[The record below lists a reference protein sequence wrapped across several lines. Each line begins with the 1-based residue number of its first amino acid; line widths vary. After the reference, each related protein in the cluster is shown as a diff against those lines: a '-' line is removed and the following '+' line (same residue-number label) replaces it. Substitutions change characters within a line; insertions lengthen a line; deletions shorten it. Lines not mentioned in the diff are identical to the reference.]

1 MDDKGKQLVQ
11 QIADMQEE
19 DSVKLAREML
29 DSGYDPV
36 KLLGHCREAMEIVG
50 KRYEEGE
57 YFLPELML
65 AGEML
70 KAIGDMAK
78 PLIKQ
83 DTSGGKTAGTVI
95 IGTVQGD
102 LHDIGKN
109 IVTFMLEINGF
120 KVIDLGIDVP
130 IANFVESIKE
140 HKPQVVG
147 LSGFLTLAF
156 DAIREAGPGGL
167 FTAMEHTVRHFRTEH
182 WQPALFTRE
191 GVSAWMAAG
200 AKTDVDRAREVCEE
214 VLKTYHPQNISDEV
228 ERKLLGVIKA
238 AQRALV

>member
-1 MDDKGKQLVQ
+1 MNARGKQLVQ
-11 QIADMQEE
+11 QIAEMQEE
-19 DSVKLAREML
+19 EAVKLAREML
-29 DSGYDPV
+29 DAGYDPIQ
-36 KLLGHCREAMEIVG
+36 LLAHCREAMEIVG

-83 DTSGGKTAGTVI
+83 DAGGATAGTVV
-95 IGTVQGD
+95 IGTVEGD

-120 KVIDLGIDVP
+120 KVVDLGIDVP
-130 IANFVESIKE
+130 IRDFVDSIKE

-156 DAIREAGPGGL
+156 DAMKKTVEAIQEAGLRNNLKIMIGGGQVDETVKNYTGADAFGL
-167 FTAMEHTVRHFRTEH
+167 NAMDAVSLCKQ
-182 WQPALFTRE
+182 WMPA
-191 GVSAWMAAG
+191 
-200 AKTDVDRAREVCEE
+200 
-214 VLKTYHPQNISDEV
+214 
-228 ERKLLGVIKA
+228 
-238 AQRALV
+238 

>member
-1 MDDKGKQLVQ
+1 VNDQSSQLVQ
-11 QIADMQEE
+11 LIADMQEE
-19 DSVKLAREML
+19 DAVKLAQAML
-29 DSGYDPV
+29 SSGYDPV
-36 KLLGHCREAMEIVG
+36 KLLGHCREAMELVG
-50 KRYEEGE
+50 KRYAEGE

-78 PLIKQ
+78 PLIKK
-83 DTSGGKTAGTVI
+83 DAEGAKTLGTVL

-109 IVTFMLEINGF
+109 IVTFMLEINGY

-130 IANFVESIKE
+130 VANFVESIKE

-156 DAIREAGPGGL
+156 DAMKKTIEAINEGC
-167 FTAMEHTVRHFRTEH
+167 ART
-182 WQPALFTRE
+182 PR
-191 GVSAWMAAG
+191 S
-200 AKTDVDRAREVCEE
+200 
-214 VLKTYHPQNISDEV
+214 
-228 ERKLLGVIKA
+228 
-238 AQRALV
+238 

>member
-1 MDDKGKQLVQ
+1 LDDKSKQLIQ

-19 DSVKLAREML
+19 DAVKLAREML
-29 DSGYDPV
+29 DSGYNPV
-36 KLLGHCREAMEIVG
+36 KLLGHCREAMELVG
-50 KRYEEGE
+50 KRYAEGE

-70 KAIGDMAK
+70 KTIGDMAK
-78 PLIKQ
+78 PLITQ
-83 DTSGGKTAGTVI
+83 DTSGGKSAGTVVL
-95 IGTVQGD
+95 GTVQGD

-130 IANFVESIKE
+130 IANFIESIKE

-156 DAIREAGPGGL
+156 DAMKSTVEAIKEAGLRDNIRIMIGGGQVDETIRNYTGADAFGL
-167 FTAMEHTVRHFRTEH
+167 NAMEAVSLCKQ
-182 WQPALFTRE
+182 WIPA
-191 GVSAWMAAG
+191 
-200 AKTDVDRAREVCEE
+200 
-214 VLKTYHPQNISDEV
+214 
-228 ERKLLGVIKA
+228 
-238 AQRALV
+238 

>member
-1 MDDKGKQLVQ
+1 MGDKHAELVQ
-11 QIADMQEE
+11 AIADMREE
-19 DSVKLAREML
+19 EAVSMAREML
-29 DSGYDPV
+29 DSGYDAV
-36 KLLGHCREAMEIVG
+36 TLLGHCREAMELVG

-70 KAIGDMAK
+70 RAIGDMAK

-83 DTSGGKTAGTVI
+83 DQKASAAAGTVI

-120 KVIDLGIDVP
+120 NVIDLGIDVP
-130 IANFVESIKE
+130 VETFIDSIKKN
-140 HKPQVVG
+140 KPQVVG

-156 DAIREAGPGGL
+156 DAMKKTVETIQEEGLRNNLKIMIGGGQVDDAVKNYTGADAFGL
-167 FTAMEHTVRHFRTEH
+167 NAMDAVSLCKR
-182 WQPALFTRE
+182 WVPA
-191 GVSAWMAAG
+191 
-200 AKTDVDRAREVCEE
+200 
-214 VLKTYHPQNISDEV
+214 
-228 ERKLLGVIKA
+228 
-238 AQRALV
+238 

>member
-1 MDDKGKQLVQ
+1 
-11 QIADMQEE
+11 
-19 DSVKLAREML
+19 ML
-29 DSGYDPV
+29 DGGYDPI

-50 KRYEEGE
+50 KHYEQGE

-70 KAIGDMAK
+70 KAIGDIAK

-83 DTSGGKTAGTVI
+83 DASGGKTSGTVV

-120 KVIDLGIDVP
+120 RVVDLGIDVP
-130 IANFVESIKE
+130 IASFVDSIKE
-140 HKPQVVG
+140 HQPQVVG

-156 DAIREAGPGGL
+156 DAMKKTVEAIKEAGLRENVKIMIGGGQVDDTVKNYTGADAFGL
-167 FTAMEHTVRHFRTEH
+167 NAMEAVSLCKR
-182 WQPALFTRE
+182 WVPA
-191 GVSAWMAAG
+191 
-200 AKTDVDRAREVCEE
+200 
-214 VLKTYHPQNISDEV
+214 
-228 ERKLLGVIKA
+228 
-238 AQRALV
+238 